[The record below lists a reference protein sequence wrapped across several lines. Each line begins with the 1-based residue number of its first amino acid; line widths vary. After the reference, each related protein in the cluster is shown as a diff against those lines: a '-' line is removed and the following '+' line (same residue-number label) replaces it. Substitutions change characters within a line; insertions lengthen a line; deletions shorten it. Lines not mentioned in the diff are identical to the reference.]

1 MGIIIVEL
9 CQSNAITKL
18 EIESILEEKY
28 PEVDVIESE
37 CLSTCGL
44 CALRPFALVNGNRIF
59 GDSLKSVWRNCNFEL
74 KLSSNFILCN
84 TLQK

>member
-59 GDSLKSVWRNCNFEL
+59 GDSPEECLEKLQFRIEVEL
-74 KLSSNFILCN
+74 ELYSM
-84 TLQK
+84 